1 MPSTDPGPQHGNLGA
16 ESPSRCSQFNLRATA
31 TIRRSRCQALPT
43 SKIQRRRS
51 FEGGNRLIG
60 LRRLL
65 LTSIHDMYGTTHEG
79 ASSHLRGIPAK
90 VLTLLAVAR
99 DGVEERHVC
108 GGQLKRWRFQ
118 VCSEVLPMGRAQDRR
133 AATPT
138 GAAPALVGPPVSGP
152 QMHRNNGWTEDPTVT
167 DQSNRGE
174 QDGR

>member
-1 MPSTDPGPQHGNLGA
+1 MQGLGFQGSGFWAQSSSINSPAAAIQRLYPMPSPDPGPQHDNLGA
-16 ESPSRCSQFNLRATA
+16 ESPSHCSQFNLRATA

-79 ASSHLRGIPAK
+79 ASSHLRGMPAK

-118 VCSEVLPMGRAQDRR
+118 VCSEVLPIGRAQDRR
-133 AATPT
+133 AAMLQHP
-138 GAAPALVGPPVSGP
+138 
-152 QMHRNNGWTEDPTVT
+152 R
-167 DQSNRGE
+167 E
-174 QDGR
+174 QHLRW